1 MSCLRRSCTELGAVL
16 DELTARPPAGLIL
29 LSNKA
34 SGFIA
39 GADVREIASITD
51 TKTALALVQL
61 GHATFDRIE
70 ALSFPTVAAIKGF
83 CLGGGMELALALRY
97 RVAVDDPGTR
107 LGLPEVLL
115 GIHPGFG
122 GTMRSIRLIGAP
134 AAMDLMLSGRTVD
147 ARAAE
152 RLGLVDRAVPERHFR
167 AAALAHATRPP
178 ARHRPSL
185 VARVAAMKPL
195 RPLLCAYLRREV
207 QKRAPAAHYPAPYA
221 LIDSLR
227 ALRG

>member
-1 MSCLRRSCTELGAVL
+1 MPEEQPKTGPYQHWRIERDDADLVWLYIDQAGSATNVLSSKVLKELGAVL

-39 GADVREIASITD
+39 GADVREIAAIAD
-51 TKTALALVQL
+51 GQAALALVQL

-83 CLGGGMELALALRY
+83 CLGGGMELALALRH

-147 ARAAE
+147 ARAAL

-167 AAALAHATRPP
+167 SAALA
-178 ARHRPSL
+178 
-185 VARVAAMKPL
+185 
-195 RPLLCAYLRREV
+195 
-207 QKRAPAAHYPAPYA
+207 
-221 LIDSLR
+221 
-227 ALRG
+227 